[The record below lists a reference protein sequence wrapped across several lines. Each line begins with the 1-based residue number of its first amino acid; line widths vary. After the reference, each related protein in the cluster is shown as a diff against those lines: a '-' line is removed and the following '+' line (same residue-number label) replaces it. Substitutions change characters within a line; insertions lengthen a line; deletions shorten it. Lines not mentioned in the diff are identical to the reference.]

1 MKPLTEK
8 EERDLRATLD
18 MWENMEEEQRLMQL
32 RFMLEQEKQIQ
43 AQEFEKMILEFK
55 QWVNEFV
62 VGNKAII
69 EEIDKLL
76 KEVRG
81 EGK

>member
-8 EERDLRATLD
+8 EERNLRAVLD

-32 RFMLEQEKQIQ
+32 RFMLEQAKREQ
-43 AQEFEKMILEFK
+43 AKEFEKMLDKLEDYCREHKFSGGILMIKE
-55 QWVNEFV
+55 
-62 VGNKAII
+62 
-69 EEIDKLL
+69 LL
-76 KEVRG
+76 KEVQG